1 LGKDQVVM
9 VRDLVGLV
17 HFAVPLILNGE
28 QLGVIIAGQ
37 VFDQYPDQM
46 VLERV
51 ATQLGLSPTT
61 VWQQARLEYPITRA
75 TLRVYGDLLENLGR
89 TFLQAR
95 YDAIK
100 EAERLAEMT
109 RLRDRAEQ
117 AHTDAVR
124 AEQALQEANNELEQR
139 VQERTAALATA
150 NHALRRE
157 IVERQRLEREAARS
171 QHFTLLGRLAAGV
184 SHEIRNPLASIA
196 LHIDLLEEELRQ
208 PSPESDTEIAQAFV
222 EIKTDLARLDDLVQ
236 DYLSLVRVSTI
247 QRDSVD
253 LQAFMIQFAQ
263 EIAPLLAAQDISLHL
278 DGLDRLGIVAL
289 HPHTFRRALLNLVQ
303 NAMDAMSQG
312 GTLTLYGQQQGAVVQ
327 LEVRDTGSGIHP
339 EQYAQI
345 FEPLYTSKPGGTG
358 LGLFIVQEV
367 VAAHDGQ
374 VAVQSSAGHG
384 TTFTI
389 TLPLLVPQESS

>member
-1 LGKDQVVM
+1 LAKGHAVT

-37 VFDQYPDQM
+37 VFDQYPDQA
-46 VLERV
+46 VLEQ
-51 ATQLGLSPTT
+51 AAQHFGLPPAR
-61 VWQQARLEYPITRA
+61 VWQQVRLEYPITRA
-75 TLRVYGDLLENLGR
+75 ALRVYSDLLETLSH

-109 RLRDRAEQ
+109 RLRDQAERAR
-117 AHTDAVR
+117 ADAVR
-124 AEQALQEANNELEQR
+124 TEQALQETNSELEQR
-139 VQERTAALATA
+139 VQERTADLTTA

-157 IVERQRLEREAARS
+157 IVERQRLEREAARA

-222 EIKTDLARLDDLVQ
+222 EIKKDLTRLDDLVQ
-236 DYLSLVRVSTI
+236 DYLSLVRASTI
-247 QRDSVD
+247 QRDPVD
-253 LQAFMIQFAQ
+253 LPAFMMQFAQ
-263 EIAPLLAAQDISLHL
+263 EVAPLLAAQDISLYL
-278 DGLDRLGIVAL
+278 DGLDRLGSVAL

-312 GTLTLYGQQQGAVVQ
+312 GTLTLYGRQQGAVVQ

-384 TTFTI
+384 TIFTI
-389 TLPLLVPQESS
+389 TLPLLAPQESS